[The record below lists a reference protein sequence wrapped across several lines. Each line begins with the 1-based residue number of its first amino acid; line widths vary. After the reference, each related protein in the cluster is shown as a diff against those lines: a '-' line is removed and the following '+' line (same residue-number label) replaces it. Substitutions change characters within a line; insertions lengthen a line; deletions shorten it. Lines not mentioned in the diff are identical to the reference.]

1 MKKQDKAGADKAP
14 TPRDNGSGCPAE
26 PDMTPMALGEFAEHL
41 DTARMLWRRYPELVE
56 ASEFPERFLPSLRE
70 RGYAPG
76 GCELAGEDILL
87 AQGILPTRARA

>member
-1 MKKQDKAGADKAP
+1 MKKQHNGGAGKAP
-14 TPRDNGSGCPAE
+14 ITRDNGSGIPAE
-26 PDMTPMALGEFAEHL
+26 VDVTPMALGEFAEHL

-70 RGYAPG
+70 CGYEPG